1 MKVIKFA
8 VEQILPENEADH
20 LTISFKPELFFMEIG
35 VKNIG
40 PYRFWIDEATN
51 LFQLISPIS
60 GTYNYSFDESNG
72 FWVSKEQVHIMDE
85 LLSREFLA
93 HTRGLL

>member
-1 MKVIKFA
+1 MKITF
-8 VEQILPENEADH
+8 EPE
-20 LTISFKPELFFMEIG
+20 KCQMEID
-35 VKNIG
+35 VKGIG
-40 PYRFWIDEATN
+40 PYRFWIDDATN

-60 GTYNYSFDESNG
+60 GTYNYHYDESNG

-93 HTRGLL
+93 HTRGLLDLS